1 MSDSITDVDQSTND
15 TTAVPVQETATAE
28 TQTATQPVTQTQEA
42 PKESAPNAETQQ
54 QEGQGSGQIDSLL
67 EGEEEPKTEG
77 EESTKEEVKPSVLGA
92 PEEGYKFA
100 TDNPTNVALGAFSEV
115 AKELDLS
122 EDSASLIMQRSMDG
136 IQKQIAQQRAELVK
150 QSMADATLGLTDAS
164 VKRDVRSAY
173 ARYFGD
179 KPQLRAK
186 LKAVNLDVDPEFIGV
201 MKRIAGD
208 MSEGTFVEG
217 QRSAKPSQD
226 DFRSLFPN
234 TNMNR

>member
-1 MSDSITDVDQSTND
+1 MSDSINVDQSTND
-15 TTAVPVQETATAE
+15 TTAVPVKETATAE
-28 TQTATQPVTQTQEA
+28 TQTDTQPVAQPQEA
-42 PKESAPNAETQQ
+42 PKEPIPKEATPQ
-54 QEGQGSGQIDSLL
+54 QEGQGDGQVDSLL
-67 EGEEEPKTEG
+67 EGDDEPKAEG
-77 EESTKEEVKPSVLGA
+77 DDGKQEETKPSVLGA
-92 PEEGYKFA
+92 PEQGYKFA
-100 TDNPTNVALGAFSEV
+100 TDNPTNVALGAFGEV

-136 IQKQIAQQRAELVK
+136 IQKQIAQQRVELVK
-150 QSMADATLGLTDAS
+150 QSMADTTLGLADAS

-217 QRSAKPSQD
+217 QRNAKPSQD
-226 DFRSLFPN
+226 DFRSLYPN
-234 TNMNR
+234 THMNR